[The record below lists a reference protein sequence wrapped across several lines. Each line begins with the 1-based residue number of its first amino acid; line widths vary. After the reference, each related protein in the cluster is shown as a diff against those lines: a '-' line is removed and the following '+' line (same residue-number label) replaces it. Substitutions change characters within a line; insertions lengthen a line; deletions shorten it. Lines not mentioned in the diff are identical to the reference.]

1 MPDLVR
7 WQHEYGKRGL
17 QVIGITYPPTDRTEV
32 ENFVRGI
39 KVNYPIVLGTKETKE
54 LFTSAETLPLTVVID
69 REGNVRE
76 LIEGI
81 LLPEEFDEKVKPLL

>member
-1 MPDLVR
+1 MADGFTSFSRFEIVS
-7 WQHEYGKRGL
+7 
-17 QVIGITYPPTDRTEV
+17 
-32 ENFVRGI
+32 

-54 LFTSAETLPLTVVID
+54 LFTSAETLPLMVVID

-81 LLPEEFDEKVKPLL
+81 LLPEEFDEKVKPLLIMKPQRGLPTKNSLMREAA